1 MVVLMV
7 LLMLLVL
14 VPVLE
19 GVSAPPVQPSAAVE
33 DLSVLEIL
41 QRDRNHAP
49 TRYFSRSP

>member
-1 MVVLMV
+1 MVVV
-7 LLMLLVL
+7 LVVL

-19 GVSAPPVQPSAAVE
+19 GVSAPSVQPSAAVE